1 MSNIL
6 DQFLSPEKGTAPVE
20 FDDAPIRT
28 SNLDRFLNPT
38 QTRQTEIIEPVFDEE
53 YANSWGNRFA
63 IGVDN
68 TQASL
73 FKGLDLIAD
82 ITESEGLKNYAQEG
96 IIKNQQ
102 EAASKPQPTR
112 TASFTE
118 ASKEI
123 KQELTEKFPSLDVR
137 FACLHYNKPSN
148 FEIDWYGS
156 CIDKVNQDV
165 WVVYPWED
173 WFDRDAV
180 ENTVVNDIIGR
191 IK

>member
-1 MSNIL
+1 M
-6 DQFLSPEKGTAPVE
+6 EEGH
-20 FDDAPIRT
+20 
-28 SNLDRFLNPT
+28 
-38 QTRQTEIIEPVFDEE
+38 TEEISFDE
-53 YANSWGNRFA
+53 F
-63 IGVDN
+63 I
-68 TQASL
+68 
-73 FKGLDLIAD
+73 D
-82 ITESEGLKNYAQEG
+82 ILTEDRGEK
-96 IIKNQQ
+96 
-102 EAASKPQPTR
+102 
-112 TASFTE
+112 
-118 ASKEI
+118 I